1 MSGYLNIDDYIS
13 KQPLETQPLLMKI
26 RETIRKAAPNAVE
39 KISYQMP
46 TFWQKENLVHFAIF
60 KKHIGFYPG
69 GEATGVFAKQLE
81 EYQYSKGAIQF
92 PFNKEI
98 DYPLIYEITCW
109 RVNQVEK
116 KVIQ

>member
-1 MSGYLNIDDYIS
+1 MSGYLDIDDYIS
-13 KQPLETQPLLMKI
+13 KQSLETQPLLMKI
-26 RETIRKAAPNAVE
+26 RETIRKAAPDAVE

-46 TFWQKENLVHFAIF
+46 TIWQKENLVHFAVF

-92 PFNKEI
+92 PYNKEI
-98 DYPLIYEITCW
+98 DYPIIYEITC
-109 RVNQVEK
+109 RRIKKKKK